1 MPSLT
6 LSNEQVVELVK
17 QLPQEQKTEIFRFLL
32 LSQWQQWQD
41 LSSYGADKVKLA
53 AKERGYDWEK
63 MSEEEKE
70 EFIDL
75 VVHEKFSDRLNLSFW
90 GDRA

>member
-1 MPSLT
+1 MPMLT

-17 QLPQEQKTEIFRFLL
+17 QLPQEQKTEIFRVLL

-41 LSSYGADKVKLA
+41 LSRYGADKVKLA

-63 MSEEEKE
+63 MSEEERE
-70 EFIDL
+70 EFIDS
-75 VVHEKFSDRLNLSFW
+75 VVHEK
-90 GDRA
+90 

>member
-17 QLPQEQKTEIFRFLL
+17 QLPQEQKIEIFRFLL
-32 LSQWQQWQD
+32 LSQWKQWQD

-53 AKERGYDWEK
+53 AEERGYDWKK
-63 MSEEEKE
+63 MSEEERE

-75 VVHEKFSDRLNLSFW
+75 VVHEK
-90 GDRA
+90 

>member
-1 MPSLT
+1 MPSIT

-32 LSQWQQWQD
+32 ISQWQEWQD
-41 LSSYGADKVKLA
+41 LSSYGSDKVKLA

-63 MSEEEKE
+63 MSEAERE
-70 EFIDL
+70 EFIDEVL
-75 VVHEKFSDRLNLSFW
+75 HETPWNIQKYHFF
-90 GDRA
+90 AK

>member
-32 LSQWQQWQD
+32 LSQWQEWQS
-41 LSSYGADKVKLA
+41 LSSYGTDKVKLTA
-53 AKERGYDWEK
+53 RERGYNWEK
-63 MSEEEKE
+63 MTEEERE
-70 EFIDL
+70 DFIDE
-75 VVHEKFSDRLNLSFW
+75 VVHEVS
-90 GDRA
+90 